1 MLASITA
8 LSVSFYFLN
17 LDFVITEEGN
27 VCTSWGVFMLFRGF
41 LELPVGLVHALFV
54 PMSWLWPFASLC
66 FVQIL
71 SMIQLVK
78 RESNRFSIFAS
89 V

>member
-1 MLASITA
+1 
-8 LSVSFYFLN
+8 
-17 LDFVITEEGN
+17 
-27 VCTSWGVFMLFRGF
+27 MLFRGF

-78 RESNRFSIFAS
+78 RESNRFSILLVFNFYVIIS
-89 V
+89 LRLWL

>member
-1 MLASITA
+1 
-8 LSVSFYFLN
+8 
-17 LDFVITEEGN
+17 
-27 VCTSWGVFMLFRGF
+27 MLFRGF

-78 RESNRFSIFAS
+78 RVKSFFNIAS